1 MRRPAARREG
11 FSLVEALVAL
21 AIAALAF
28 TAIFA
33 LQDQMTVGQMRLQ
46 RALDTAALQRNALEL
61 VQDLNPMDQ
70 PSGQRVL
77 AGGQVVS
84 WTAQPLTETRRNAGF
99 PAGEGV
105 FDVALYEVE
114 TVITAAGG
122 RELGRLQ
129 FRRLGWRRTFEV
141 DYSS

>member
-1 MRRPAARREG
+1 MRRPMGRRNG

-46 RALDTAALQRNALEL
+46 RTLDTAAVQRNGLEL
-61 VQDLNPMDQ
+61 LADINPMEE
-70 PSGQRVL
+70 PSGQRNMT
-77 AGGQVVS
+77 GGRVIS
-84 WTAQPLTETRRNAGF
+84 WTAEPVTETRRNAGF
-99 PAGEGV
+99 PSGEGV
-105 FDVALYEVE
+105 FDVALYQVDA
-114 TVITAAGG
+114 VITTAGG

-129 FRRLGWRRTFEV
+129 FRRLGWRRAFGDFTL
-141 DYSS
+141 